1 MSIPLIGSSKEIVN
15 IKRLIA
21 RVAHTG
27 LNVVITGE
35 SGVGKEVVAHQL
47 CKQSPRAGK
56 PFVKINCAAL
66 PETLL
71 ESELFGHDRG

>member
-1 MSIPLIGSSKEIVN
+1 MTAPLIGVSKDILKIRE
-15 IKRLIA
+15 LIA

-47 CKQSPRAGK
+47 YKQSPRAGK
-56 PFVKINCAAL
+56 PFIKINC
-66 PETLL
+66 
-71 ESELFGHDRG
+71 

>member
-1 MSIPLIGSSKEIVN
+1 MPTPLIGVSKDIQKIKELIV
-15 IKRLIA
+15 

-47 CKQSPRAGK
+47 
-56 PFVKINCAAL
+56 
-66 PETLL
+66 
-71 ESELFGHDRG
+71 ELF